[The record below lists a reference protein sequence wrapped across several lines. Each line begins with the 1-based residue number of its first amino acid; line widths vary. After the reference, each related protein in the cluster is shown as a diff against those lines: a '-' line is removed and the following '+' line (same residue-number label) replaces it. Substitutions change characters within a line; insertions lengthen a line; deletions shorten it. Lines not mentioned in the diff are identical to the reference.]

1 MLRRF
6 YSKEIDPDAGTVSLD
21 RVQSSHAKLVLRL
34 REGDPV
40 SVFDGRG
47 HEFECEIS
55 ELNKKETRLRIIRES
70 APPAD
75 ESPVELTL
83 APSLLKNDK
92 FDLVIQKAV
101 ELGVTCLVPL
111 IADRTE
117 IQARKA
123 SSRTER
129 WEKIVIEASKQCG
142 RATLMEIESP
152 SEVSDIASKTV
163 ELKVVFAERGGT
175 AFPEVVSPGSVLAI
189 VGPEGGWEEYELEQ
203 LTDAGFEM
211 VTLGSRILRAETAA
225 IAAAALLQHR
235 FGDLA

>member
-6 YSKEIDPDAGTVSLD
+6 YSEEVDNAAGTISLD

-34 REGDPV
+34 REGDKV

-75 ESPVELTL
+75 ESPLELTL
-83 APSLLKNDK
+83 AASLLKNDK
-92 FDLVIQKAV
+92 FDLVIQKGV
-101 ELGVTCLVPL
+101 ELGVTRLVPL
-111 IADRTE
+111 LASRTE

-123 SSRTER
+123 AARTER

-142 RATLMEIESP
+142 RATLMQIDMP
-152 SEVSDIASKTV
+152 AEVSDIASKDGD
-163 ELKVVFAERGGT
+163 LRVVFAERGGES
-175 AFPEVVSPGSVLAI
+175 FPEIGDPGSVIAV
-189 VGPEGGWEEYELEQ
+189 VGPEGGWEENELQ
-203 LTDAGFEM
+203 LLADAGFEM
-211 VTLGSRILRAETAA
+211 VTLGNRILRAETAS
-225 IAAAALLQHR
+225 ITAAALLQHR
-235 FGDLA
+235 YGDL